1 MKFLYIICFLFGA
14 HDGCAQNPASSLVQN
29 LEKVKPAFEQ
39 NNVCVVFGCD
49 DNYALYLG
57 VCLSSLMDRSS
68 KDHNYDVWILDGGI
82 TEDKKKTLLSLIQ
95 NRKNF
100 SLRFFDISR
109 LVNDHREKL
118 RIYSRHVSLTIAT
131 YFRLFIPQIF
141 SAYGRAVYLDCDMI
155 INADIEKL
163 FSVDLEG
170 KTIGAVS
177 YVTQCSPSFQKNA
190 KKIRGNKWLSY
201 FYPGVMVFDIKK
213 AIDKNITN
221 RSLEFLETIQNSK
234 EKFSEDQDALNAAC
248 DDVKLLDGKWLLLV
262 GDVKRPSKRLEDNY
276 IVHYCHKPWREYV
289 NLDEAWWNCAAQTP
303 FYRDILLRNWRLII
317 KKMMDIQTSYF
328 YMSLGHW
335 WFRTFL
341 PKYEKQFSMASHKQN
356 LLNSR
361 EMAAYKHL
369 KKFCF
374 SCLGKYL
381 NPFK

>member
-1 MKFLYIICFLFGA
+1 MKFLYMICFLLGA
-14 HDGCAQNPASSLVQN
+14 HDGYALNPDNSLVQI
-29 LEKVKPAFEQ
+29 LEEVEPAFEQ

-82 TEDKKKTLLSLIQ
+82 AEDKRNMLLSLIQ

-118 RIYSRHVSLTIAT
+118 RIYSSHVSLTIAA

-141 SAYGRAVYLDCDMI
+141 SAYSRAVYLDCDMI

-170 KTIGAVS
+170 KTIGAIS
-177 YVTQCSPSFQKNA
+177 YGTQCSQGFQQNA
-190 KKIRGNKWLSY
+190 KKIKGDKWLSY
-201 FYPGVMVFDIKK
+201 FFSGVMVFDIKK
-213 AIDKNITN
+213 AMDENITN
-221 RSLEFLETIQNSK
+221 RSLEFLATIQNSK
-234 EKFSEDQDALNAAC
+234 EKFFEDQDALNAAC
-248 DDVKLLDGKWLLLV
+248 DNVKLLDKRWLLLV
-262 GDVKRPSKRLEDNY
+262 GDEKRPSKRLEDNY
-276 IVHYCHKPWREYV
+276 IVHYCSKPWYEYAH
-289 NLDEAWWNCAAQTP
+289 LDNVWWDCAAQTP

-335 WFRTFL
+335 WFSTFL
-341 PKYEKQFSMASHKQN
+341 PKYEKQLPIASHKQK
-356 LLNSR
+356 LLDSL

-374 SCLGKYL
+374 NCLGEYV
-381 NPFK
+381 NPF